1 MQPMDGEMAHFQAP
15 QGPGASSAMP
25 GGALSGSAS
34 SKRRLGM
41 DDPNC
46 LGGSF
51 SLVVGLDLV
60 KRSLFSRG
68 CEVVSIC
75 PAPWPHPGKAHAP
88 ARKSAIGPKKEQ
100 LSGSQRGT
108 KSKCGAS
115 GHPLKA
121 KPASTLPS
129 RVRHLLRAS
138 PDCLSKNKC
147 RTQCTSRVTPART
160 GF

>member
-1 MQPMDGEMAHFQAP
+1 MQPTDGKTAHFQAP
-15 QGPGASSAMP
+15 QGPGASRAMP

-34 SKRRLGM
+34 SKWRLGM

-51 SLVVGLDLV
+51 SLVVGRDLV

-68 CEVVSIC
+68 CELVSVC
-75 PAPWPHPGKAHAP
+75 PAPWPHPGKAPAP
-88 ARKSAIGPKKEQ
+88 ARKSATGPKKEQ
-100 LSGSQRGT
+100 LSGSQRGAN
-108 KSKCGAS
+108 SRCGAS

-138 PDCLSKNKC
+138 PDRLSKNKS
-147 RTQCTSRVTPART
+147 RTQCTSRVTPVRT
-160 GF
+160 GL